1 MQKIK
6 RGNACATEVKAW
18 GEEKDSRRSSSNSS
32 ISSQKRRRRR
42 RRTKPSLSLDG
53 KSIDRFFC
61 RLASNSM
68 EKKKSG
74 ERCSVSS
81 PKLSSPLLELGWPQI
96 EFALGGYCYDEASDH
111 HS

>member
-42 RRTKPSLSLDG
+42 RTKPSLSLDG

-68 EKKKSG
+68 EKKKVENDALSAL
-74 ERCSVSS
+74 
-81 PKLSSPLLELGWPQI
+81 LSSLLLLELGWPQI

>member
-42 RRTKPSLSLDG
+42 RTKPSLSLDG
-53 KSIDRFFC
+53 KSIDRFFFAGLHQI
-61 RLASNSM
+61 RWKR
-68 EKKKSG
+68 KKW
-74 ERCSVSS
+74 RTMLCQL
-81 PKLSSPLLELGWPQI
+81 LSSLLLELGWPQI

>member
-42 RRTKPSLSLDG
+42 RTKPSLSLDG
-53 KSIDRFFC
+53 KSIDRFFLLLHQTLK
-61 RLASNSM
+61 R
-68 EKKKSG
+68 
-74 ERCSVSS
+74 EREDMPCQ
-81 PKLSSPLLELGWPQI
+81 LSKALLGSAFKI
-96 EFALGGYCYDEASDH
+96 EFALGG
-111 HS
+111 

>member
-42 RRTKPSLSLDG
+42 RTKPSLSLDG

-68 EKKKSG
+68 EKKKVENDALSA
-74 ERCSVSS
+74 
-81 PKLSSPLLELGWPQI
+81 PKLSSPLLLELGWPQI

>member
-42 RRTKPSLSLDG
+42 RTKPSLSLDG

-68 EKKKSG
+68 EKKKVENDALSA
-74 ERCSVSS
+74 
-81 PKLSSPLLELGWPQI
+81 PKLSSLLLFLSWVG
-96 EFALGGYCYDEASDH
+96 LRLNLH
-111 HS
+111 

>member
-42 RRTKPSLSLDG
+42 RTKPSLSLDG

-68 EKKKSG
+68 EKKKVENDALSAL
-74 ERCSVSS
+74 
-81 PKLSSPLLELGWPQI
+81 LSSLLLFFLSWVG
-96 EFALGGYCYDEASDH
+96 LRLNLH
-111 HS
+111 

>member
-53 KSIDRFFC
+53 KSIDRFFLPAC
-61 RLASNSM
+61 IKFDGK
-68 EKKKSG
+68 EKSG

-81 PKLSSPLLELGWPQI
+81 
-96 EFALGGYCYDEASDH
+96 
-111 HS
+111 

>member
-42 RRTKPSLSLDG
+42 RTKPSLSLDG

-68 EKKKSG
+68 EKKKVENDALSAL
-74 ERCSVSS
+74 
-81 PKLSSPLLELGWPQI
+81 LSSLLLFLSWVG
-96 EFALGGYCYDEASDH
+96 LRLNLH
-111 HS
+111 